1 MWTIDAQ
8 CSRCTHRT
16 TPQHA
21 PATPCGDRAVLVTA
35 LQNLTSELNALPLVD
50 GPGDGIL
57 IISCK
62 DFAVA

>member
-16 TPQHA
+16 TPQH
-21 PATPCGDRAVLVTA
+21 TPDVPCLDRAEIVRSLQA
-35 LQNLTSELNALPLVD
+35 LTTTINAEPFESS
-50 GPGDGIL
+50 PGDGIL
-57 IISCK
+57 IIACK

>member
-16 TPQHA
+16 TPQHT
-21 PATPCGDRAVLVTA
+21 PATPCGDRAVLVAGLQA
-35 LQNLTSELNALPLVD
+35 LTNELNAPPLAD

-57 IISCK
+57 IVACK